1 MFELDGKAIRGLLLE
16 KQMTLR
22 DLARAATITE
32 TTAARLSRDGARAN
46 ARTAGKL
53 AVAFGVN
60 AEQILKRDEP
70 RDQRAQ

>member
-1 MFELDGKAIRGLLLE
+1 MFELDSKTIRSLMLE

-46 ARTAGKL
+46 ARTTGKL
-53 AVAFGVN
+53 ANALGVD
-60 AEQILKRDEP
+60 AKLIIKEAD
-70 RDQRAQ
+70 

>member
-1 MFELDGKAIRGLLLE
+1 MFELDSKTIRSLMLE

-46 ARTAGKL
+46 ARTTGKL
-53 AVAFGVN
+53 AKALDCEP
-60 AEQILKRDEP
+60 EQILKRDEP
-70 RDQRAQ
+70 RDQ

>member
-1 MFELDGKAIRGLLLE
+1 MFELDSKTIRSLMLE

-46 ARTAGKL
+46 ARTTGKL
-53 AVAFGVN
+53 ANALGVN
-60 AEQILKRDEP
+60 AKLIVKEKD
-70 RDQRAQ
+70 